1 MQTNMH
7 QQFQVGKMMGEHMQR
22 CIEACTTCHGVCLE
36 TIQHCMKMGGKH
48 AEPNHIRTMMD
59 CAQICAT
66 SADFMLRGSDMH
78 AMTCGVC
85 AEVCERCAQSCESM
99 GDDEMMRRC
108 AEACRMCAQSCRE
121 MAQGGHGSHSMHN
134 ARM

>member
-1 MQTNMH
+1 MQVNMN
-7 QQFQVGKMMGEHMQR
+7 QQFQPGKMMGEHMQQ
-22 CIEACTTCHGVCLE
+22 CIDACNTCHAVCVE
-36 TIQHCMKMGGKH
+36 TVQHCLKMGDKH
-48 AEPNHIRTMMD
+48 AEPNHIRTMLD

-85 AEVCERCAQSCESM
+85 AEACERCAQSCEAI

-108 AEACRMCAQSCRE
+108 AEVCRMCAQSCRE
-121 MAQGGHGSHSMHN
+121 MAQGSHSM
-134 ARM
+134 RM